1 MCDCVVSVFL
11 LCASVYMR
19 LCAFVCYVVQSCG
32 AFVVLCACVLLCRV
46 VLPQKFME
54 EIGRAI
60 MAAISC
66 KFVLLRDGVE
76 NR

>member
-1 MCDCVVSVFL
+1 MLLVCVCVFCVVQSSA
-11 LCASVYMR
+11 AS
-19 LCAFVCYVVQSCG
+19 VCYVMQSCG
-32 AFVVLCACVLLCRV
+32 AFVFLCACVLLCRV

>member
-1 MCDCVVSVFL
+1 MSVCFVLCRVVLL
-11 LCASVYMR
+11 LCVM
-19 LCAFVCYVVQSCG
+19 LCRVAVLLC
-32 AFVVLCACVLLCRV
+32 LCACVLLCRV